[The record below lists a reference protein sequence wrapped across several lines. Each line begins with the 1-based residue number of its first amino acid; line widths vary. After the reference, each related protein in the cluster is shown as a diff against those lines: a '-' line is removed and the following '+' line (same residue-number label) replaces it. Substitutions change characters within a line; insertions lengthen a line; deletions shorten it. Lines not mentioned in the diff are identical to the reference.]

1 MSVYVIASLTSPL
14 TVQRL
19 SQIQAPALI
28 LVGDADIADVIAYA
42 GAIEAALPIA
52 FFEVWKDTGHL
63 IQLEHPAELVERL
76 HRFARLADRKEVAV
90 RPAVLNSYLGKYKFF
105 NRSISISLRDNRL
118 GLEFPD
124 TPAKPLFA
132 ASANRFFVRTTETEF
147 QFERDAAGRV
157 TELVIYNSDG
167 NTIKCPRL

>member
-28 LVGDADIADVIAYA
+28 LVGDPDIADVIAYA

-63 IQLEHPAELVERL
+63 IQFEHPAELVERL

-90 RPAVLNSYLGKYKFF
+90 KPAVLNSYLGKYKFF
-105 NRSISISLRDNRL
+105 NRSISDAEIQQFPKTMAVTCVANRGDAIVMRPL
-118 GLEFPD
+118 LLHSSSPAKVPSSRRVLHLEFSSDELP
-124 TPAKPLFA
+124 
-132 ASANRFFVRTTETEF
+132 SGVEW
-147 QFERDAAGRV
+147 QHRV
-157 TELVIYNSDG
+157 
-167 NTIKCPRL
+167 